1 MPNFKPN
8 PDGMKPSGFKMKNS
22 ALQAS
27 ARTGSPMQSNY
38 KASPVK
44 VWPIIAK
51 IAAGAVKA
59 GKAVATAAKAGG
71 AAAKAGGAVG
81 KAAKG
86 ANAIAKAGKGVKGAV
101 EVASTAKEVG
111 GFKGIVGK
119 SELYTRVKSIAG
131 KAKAAYDKGGMVK
144 KVVDAAAEGAVGN
157 IMSPKEEEEKVSITG
172 DQKSIM

>member
-8 PDGMKPSGFKMKNS
+8 PNGMKPSGFKMKNS
-22 ALQAS
+22 ALYMS
-27 ARTGSPMQSNY
+27 AKTGSPMQSNY
-38 KASPVK
+38 KDSPVK
-44 VWPIIAK
+44 VIPI
-51 IAAGAVKA
+51 AVAA
-59 GKAVATAAKAGG
+59 GKAALVAAKVAKAAKVAAAAAKVAKVAKAG
-71 AAAKAGGAVG
+71 ATVAKV
-81 KAAKG
+81 AKG
-86 ANAIAKAGKGVKGAV
+86 AKG
-101 EVASTAKEVG
+101 VG

-144 KVVDAAAEGAVGN
+144 TVVDAAAEGAVGN